1 MDREPPD
8 LVVRHAPGPARG
20 GHRQDRAEGR
30 RRHRPV
36 RHALAAYQRVRDSWQ
51 AGVSNSVVI
60 YTDGQ
65 NDSPGGLT
73 IDQLVE
79 RMNKLRDPAARFG

>member
-1 MDREPPD
+1 
-8 LVVRHAPGPARG
+8 
-20 GHRQDRAEGR
+20 
-30 RRHRPV
+30 
-36 RHALAAYQRVRDSWQ
+36 
-51 AGVSNSVVI
+51 VSNSVVV